1 MVFSFFVMVVFL
13 SRGGYGEN
21 SFDSVYPTGYD
32 PNAFTYDHKVD
43 LDITVDYVLTSEHA
57 FPTLYVNI
65 SRSSFYE
72 CDTRYFVDFVEP
84 VTPIVVGPELGQST
98 TPCSNFNQSYTAS
111 DWRLGSTIWDSEF
124 GINTT
129 NFTLSDF
136 KFENALRTSCNEGG
150 AVNVR
155 EQEVTF
161 MQQSYT
167 QYVYSWK
174 VHVCQVSVLDSSCSS
189 SVSNGVVARTCKA
202 FPATLSL
209 IPSLV
214 TSLQMTNSIYLA
226 AADFFITSFVG
237 MRDDCPVGH
246 ERGKTLFTLVLPREF
261 ISFSTDNVHRLI
273 KPLAFFKETFRFGDY
288 SNVRWRHVSYLSDF
302 RQLFE
307 LEMLTSCYD
316 TGYDVGFRNRPDA
329 FVSSFAPPG
338 TGYAEISFELRA
350 LFSGMNVALK
360 LNMLVTPSFF
370 ALPTEA
376 MVNSAAFVNHTLHIG
391 YADSVSNA
399 PAFDGYYLRDD
410 YVCSKQQISKGAAS
424 LKPARVAFCVLTPE
438 ASTNP
443 WVGKVIDISVK
454 GSQRKIMFGCQENS
468 WIDMSGAVLQDGI
481 YTFLHEPVVVKGT
494 HEIILWFVADSDISK
509 SLVPKLVPAEEVG
522 NFLDAFLVYYDVS
535 TQTMVSKSTR
545 GALKLEIYNY
555 VQNIQLNCTNKPQSC
570 NIACFR
576 IITSENA
583 LNKKFVVH
591 HDSVAYFPSSAK
603 RRLLSNSDVL
613 QNLKTGTLLLN
624 TKQSN
629 TTITTSS
636 HTLAKDSK
644 LAEIKKFQEETFR
657 RFCVNVIVTIEA
669 WDTTCSPQSRNN
681 MSYVCFNSS
690 RNITN
695 VLMNDSPLSNTCGT

>member
-1 MVFSFFVMVVFL
+1 
-13 SRGGYGEN
+13 
-21 SFDSVYPTGYD
+21 
-32 PNAFTYDHKVD
+32 
-43 LDITVDYVLTSEHA
+43 
-57 FPTLYVNI
+57 
-65 SRSSFYE
+65 
-72 CDTRYFVDFVEP
+72 
-84 VTPIVVGPELGQST
+84 
-98 TPCSNFNQSYTAS
+98 
-111 DWRLGSTIWDSEF
+111 
-124 GINTT
+124 
-129 NFTLSDF
+129 
-136 KFENALRTSCNEGG
+136 
-150 AVNVR
+150 
-155 EQEVTF
+155 
-161 MQQSYT
+161 
-167 QYVYSWK
+167 
-174 VHVCQVSVLDSSCSS
+174 
-189 SVSNGVVARTCKA
+189 
-202 FPATLSL
+202 
-209 IPSLV
+209 
-214 TSLQMTNSIYLA
+214 
-226 AADFFITSFVG
+226 
-237 MRDDCPVGH
+237 
-246 ERGKTLFTLVLPREF
+246 
-261 ISFSTDNVHRLI
+261 
-273 KPLAFFKETFRFGDY
+273 
-288 SNVRWRHVSYLSDF
+288 
-302 RQLFE
+302 
-307 LEMLTSCYD
+307 
-316 TGYDVGFRNRPDA
+316 
-329 FVSSFAPPG
+329 
-338 TGYAEISFELRA
+338 
-350 LFSGMNVALK
+350 MNVALK

-410 YVCSKQQISKGAAS
+410 YVCSKQQISKGAAT
-424 LKPARVAFCVLTPE
+424 LKPVRVAFCVLTPE
-438 ASTNP
+438 ASANP

-468 WIDMSGAVLQDGI
+468 WIDMRGAVLQDGI
-481 YTFLHEPVVVKGT
+481 YTFLHEPAVVKGT

-629 TTITTSS
+629 TTAFVSQATTETQRLNV
-636 HTLAKDSK
+636 TLAKDSK

-681 MSYVCFNSS
+681 MSYFCFNSS

-695 VLMNDSPLSNTCGT
+695 VLMNDSPLSNTCGTELSMLWIVLGLAVLGSFFTCSFLKSTKVL